1 MAQRKTKPNT
11 KKPAPAPARKATAK
25 RSTPP
30 RKQAAASSPGV
41 APLAPINRIVAAT
54 ASTAAMLKKRRK
66 SLDFVLPGLLVKTVS
81 LLLGP
86 GGVGKSNF
94 ALQNAISVAIGRDIF
109 NLWGDP
115 DNRYRIKKGK

>member
-1 MAQRKTKPNT
+1 
-11 KKPAPAPARKATAK
+11 
-25 RSTPP
+25 
-30 RKQAAASSPGV
+30 
-41 APLAPINRIVAAT
+41 
-54 ASTAAMLKKRRK
+54 MLKKRSK
-66 SLDFVLPGLLVKTVS
+66 PLDFVLPGLLVKTVS

-115 DNRYRIKKGK
+115 DNRYRIKKGKVIYLSVEDGEDVLTERLQNAC